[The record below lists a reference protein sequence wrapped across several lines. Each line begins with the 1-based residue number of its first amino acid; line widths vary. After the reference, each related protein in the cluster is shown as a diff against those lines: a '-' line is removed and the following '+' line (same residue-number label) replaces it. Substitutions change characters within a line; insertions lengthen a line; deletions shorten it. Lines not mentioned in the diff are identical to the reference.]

1 MLHSTTP
8 HAGEKKLQ
16 LKLHFMSQSPQT
28 ELDSVEKIRDENTD
42 NISAIENFRFVRKA
56 TMNSVGESEY

>member
-1 MLHSTTP
+1 MTP
-8 HAGEKKLQ
+8 HAEEKKLQ

-28 ELDSVEKIRDENTD
+28 DLDSAEKIRDENID
-42 NISAIENFRFVRKA
+42 NISAIDNFRLVRKA

>member
-8 HAGEKKLQ
+8 QAGEKKLQ

-28 ELDSVEKIRDENTD
+28 DLDSAERIRDENID
-42 NISAIENFRFVRKA
+42 NISAIENFRLVRKA
-56 TMNSVGESEY
+56 TINSVGESEY